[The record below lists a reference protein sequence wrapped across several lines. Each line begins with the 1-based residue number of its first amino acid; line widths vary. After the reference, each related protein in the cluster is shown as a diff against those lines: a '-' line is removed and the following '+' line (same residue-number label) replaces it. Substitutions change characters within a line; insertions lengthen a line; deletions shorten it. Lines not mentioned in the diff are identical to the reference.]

1 MVLGL
6 LLQGCGGDNPRTT
19 ITFWHF
25 WSEPS
30 QKRAVQELIV
40 EFETANP
47 SYSVSLT
54 ELNWADGKAKLQLA
68 FNSGTAPDVI
78 HVGLDWIA
86 DYERAQVLKPL
97 PRGLGSPLIP
107 SLKGAMWTVNTRAW
121 LQNSSKKV
129 KFLWGLPSSDAH
141 NVVKRVLPLIW
152 LKGSPNFCTSI
163 PLSLGFDAT
172 LVDALWRIRTE
183 IVPHSL
189 IQPSKTLDE
198 EFIRGNIQNV
208 LSGTWMIDII
218 RNRGVKSVTVVPT
231 KSILNGDVLCIP
243 STSKRSKQ
251 GVELISFL
259 TSMENSL
266 RFCKGVS
273 DAGFPSAIGDS
284 VSKEYN
290 YQGIRLGFFN
300 TVQVSVPLPSHESIA
315 ATERVIE
322 DMIVASYAVSSIQ
335 QMTKLVLDTKERVKE
350 IERRIELSQALPKR

>member
-1 MVLGL
+1 MLGL
-6 LLQGCGGDNPRTT
+6 FLQGCSSDDPKTT

-30 QKRAVQELIV
+30 QKRAVQKLIH

-68 FNSGTAPDVI
+68 FNSGTALDVI

-86 DYERAQVLKPL
+86 DYERALVLKTL
-97 PRGLGSPLIP
+97 PRGLASPLIP
-107 SLKGAMWTVNTRAW
+107 SMKGAMWTVNTRAW
-121 LQNSSKKV
+121 LQNSSKEV

-163 PLSLGFDAT
+163 PLSSGFDTT

-198 EFIRGNIQNV
+198 EFVRGSVRNV
-208 LSGTWMIDII
+208 FSGTWMIDIMHN
-218 RNRGVKSVTVVPT
+218 RNFKNVRVVPT

-243 STSKRSKQ
+243 SSSKNIKQ
-251 GVELISFL
+251 GVELIGFL
-259 TSMENSL
+259 TSIENSL
-266 RFCKGVS
+266 RFCKEVS
-273 DAGFPSAIGDS
+273 DAGFPSVIRDS
-284 VSKEYN
+284 VSKETN
-290 YQGIRLGFFN
+290 YQGISLGFSN
-300 TVQVSVPLPSHESIA
+300 TVQMSVPLPNHDSIA
-315 ATERVIE
+315 ATERIIE

-335 QMTKLVLDTKERVKE
+335 QMTKLVLDTKERVQE
-350 IERRIELSQALPKR
+350 FERRIELSKALP